1 MDAIRLERSDRD
13 AAARVFARSFFD
25 YPLMTYYWPDQE
37 RRARY
42 LERYLGWAINYGLRY
57 GEVVATPELA
67 GVAIWL
73 PPDQTHI
80 TTWRYILAGF
90 LPVPIL
96 MGVRHFFMQ
105 TSKSE
110 DLLLQVHGEIMP
122 RPHWYLWA
130 VAVDPDRQGKGI
142 GTALIQPGLERADAQ
157 RLPCYVETHDEE
169 NMPFYLKHGFDL
181 VRCEPVPGSDLR
193 FWCLVREPR
202 PGDTGR

>member
-1 MDAIRLERSDRD
+1 MDAIRLEPSDRD

-25 YPLMTYYWPDQE
+25 YPLMTHYWPDQE

-57 GEVVATPELA
+57 GGVVTTPELA
-67 GVAIWL
+67 GIAIWL

-90 LPVPIL
+90 LPLPVL
-96 MGVRHFFMQ
+96 MGIRHFSTQ
-105 TSKSE
+105 TMPSE
-110 DLLLQVHGEIMP
+110 DLMLQVHGEIMP
-122 RPHWYLWA
+122 GPHWYLWA
-130 VAVDPDRQGKGI
+130 VAVDPDRQGLGI
-142 GTALIQPGLERADAQ
+142 GTALMQPGLERADAQ

-169 NMPFYLKHGFDL
+169 NMAFYLNRGFDL

-193 FWCLVREPR
+193 FWCFVRQPCPNDESL
-202 PGDTGR
+202 